1 MLKYRIRSTDAS
13 VLYRA
18 TGQQGHVIARRKGE
32 KRVRVGR
39 KKGGWRVAL
48 LLGCD
53 VCGFRWDI
61 VILLQRVVSI
71 LGIHLVN
78 QPRTA
83 EAHIN
88 SHASPWVYL

>member
-1 MLKYRIRSTDAS
+1 
-13 VLYRA
+13 
-18 TGQQGHVIARRKGE
+18 
-32 KRVRVGR
+32 
-39 KKGGWRVAL
+39 VAI

-53 VCGFRWDI
+53 VHGFRWDI
-61 VILLQRVVSI
+61 VMLLQRVVSI

-88 SHASPWVYL
+88 SHASPWVYLWSLESYCHPCLDRGPCVAARTAWPDE